1 MDFSLTDEQRD
12 FVAAIRDFCRR
23 ECGTQEQRKKLTN
36 GYTEAHNDGLYRKMA
51 ELGWLGVTIPDEYGG
66 SGGGMLEA
74 CLFMEESSRG
84 LAPIGGYAT
93 TLIVAGATQRFGTDE
108 QKRDL
113 LGGIARGEV
122 EAIAMTEPE
131 AGSDVGSLATSAERV
146 NGGFVIRGQKV
157 FCSNARIARHILVVC
172 RTTKG
177 EDKHQGLSMIWIPT
191 DAPNLR
197 IDPIDTM
204 GGRETAHLYL
214 DEVEAPESAVLGEV
228 DQGWTQL
235 MAGLNVE
242 RLILAAT
249 MLGIGER
256 AFDDVL
262 SYVKERRQ
270 FGRPIGSFQAL
281 QHRLA
286 DLATELEAAR
296 LLTYWVAT
304 KVDEDPDR
312 MLPREA
318 SMVKLFVTETA
329 QKAALEGMQMMGG
342 YGYSSEYDM
351 ERLVRATLVSTIYG
365 GTSEIQRNIIAKTLG
380 LWLIAGR
387 RRTVEA
393 LSFGHLAPPRR
404 KAGGGVFF
412 LRRGRTAPEEPP
424 ARTEEGNHD
433 QPMARG
439 EVRIAVTLACE
450 ECKRRNYQSNKSR
463 RNTPDRLELRKYCH
477 WCGRHTPHKETR

>member
-1 MDFSLTDEQRD
+1 LDFSLTDAQSD
-12 FVAAIRDFCRR
+12 FVDAIRDFCRR
-23 ECGTQEQRKKLTN
+23 ECGTQEQRAGLTR
-36 GYTEAHNDGLYRKMA
+36 GYAEAHNDSLYRKMG
-51 ELGWLGVTIPDEYGG
+51 ELGWLGVTIPEQHGG
-66 SGGGMLEA
+66 SGGGMLDA
-74 CLFMEESSRG
+74 CLFMEETSRG

-93 TLIVAGATQRFGTDE
+93 TLIVAGATQRFGTEE
-108 QKRDL
+108 QKRDV

-131 AGSDVGSLATSAERV
+131 AGSDVGSLKTSAERV
-146 NGGFVIRGQKV
+146 NGGFVLRGQKV
-157 FCSNARIARHILVVC
+157 FCSNARIARHILIVC
-172 RTTKG
+172 RTSSAD
-177 EDKHQGLSMIWIPT
+177 DKHQGLSMIWIPT
-191 DAPNLR
+191 DAANLR
-197 IDPIDTM
+197 IDPIDTL
-204 GGRETAHLYL
+204 GGRETAQLYL
-214 DEVEAPESAVLGEV
+214 DEVEAPEDALLGEL

-249 MLGIGER
+249 MLGIGQR

-262 SYVKERRQ
+262 AYVKERRQ

-296 LLTYWVAT
+296 LMTYWVAS
-304 KVDEDPDR
+304 KVDSDPDR

-318 SMVKLFVTETA
+318 SMVKLLVTETA

-380 LWLIAGR
+380 L
-387 RRTVEA
+387 
-393 LSFGHLAPPRR
+393 
-404 KAGGGVFF
+404 
-412 LRRGRTAPEEPP
+412 
-424 ARTEEGNHD
+424 
-433 QPMARG
+433 
-439 EVRIAVTLACE
+439 
-450 ECKRRNYQSNKSR
+450 
-463 RNTPDRLELRKYCH
+463 
-477 WCGRHTPHKETR
+477 

>member
-1 MDFSLTDEQRD
+1 VDFSLTDPQAD
-12 FVAAIRDFCRR
+12 FVDAIRDFCRR
-23 ECGTQEQRKKLTN
+23 ECGTPEKREQLTS
-36 GYTEAHNDGLYRKMA
+36 GHTEAHNEVLYRKMA
-51 ELGWLGVTIPDEYGG
+51 ELGWLGVTIAEEHGG
-66 SGGGMLEA
+66 SGGGMLDA
-74 CLFMEESSRG
+74 CLFMEETSRG

-108 QKRDL
+108 QKSDV
-113 LGGIARGEV
+113 LGGIAGGDV

-131 AGSDVGSLATSAERV
+131 AGSDVGSLKTTAERV
-146 NGGFVIRGQKV
+146 NGGFVLRGQKV

-172 RTTKG
+172 RTADA

-204 GGRETAHLYL
+204 GGRETAQLYL
-214 DEVEAPESAVLGEV
+214 DDVEAPADALLGEL

-249 MLGIGER
+249 MLGIGQR
-256 AFDDVL
+256 AFDDAL
-262 SYVKERRQ
+262 AYVKERRQ

-296 LLTYWVAT
+296 LMTYWVAS
-304 KVDEDPDR
+304 KVDSDPDR

-318 SMVKLFVTETA
+318 SMVKLLVTETA

-380 LWLIAGR
+380 L
-387 RRTVEA
+387 
-393 LSFGHLAPPRR
+393 
-404 KAGGGVFF
+404 
-412 LRRGRTAPEEPP
+412 
-424 ARTEEGNHD
+424 
-433 QPMARG
+433 
-439 EVRIAVTLACE
+439 
-450 ECKRRNYQSNKSR
+450 
-463 RNTPDRLELRKYCH
+463 
-477 WCGRHTPHKETR
+477 